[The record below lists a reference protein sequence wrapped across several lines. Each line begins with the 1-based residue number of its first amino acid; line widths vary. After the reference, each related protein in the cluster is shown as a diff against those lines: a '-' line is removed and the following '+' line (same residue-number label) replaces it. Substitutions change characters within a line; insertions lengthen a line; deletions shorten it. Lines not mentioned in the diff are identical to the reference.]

1 MGAFSLIV
9 VINLLNRE
17 LMDIDPL
24 FQDDDLDNPPH
35 SDGSLQASNSASD
48 RNEISIS
55 AGRNQSSSY
64 KSYAS
69 SLLDDIVG
77 LPPELTD
84 NPETSVDDEIEL
96 SAQEVINQLK
106 TAWVNERFAPD
117 LLDSKYEL
125 VTCLLDQ
132 ITSMGKKL
140 ERVAGL
146 IKEKTASATTGVD
159 SDHLRMEIHQMEIQ
173 RIRYLV
179 SSYLRLRLSK
189 IEQNVFYFLEHYRS
203 QPPHVYNK
211 MSPEELQYAIKL
223 EKLYN
228 SQIQSQVLGK
238 LPSGIRKLE
247 QQYLAKEPNLN
258 HYVFLK
264 VNQTQRQVLI
274 DENDPEGVVDL
285 TEGTQYLVKYKTIAP
300 LVENDSLSLI

>member
-1 MGAFSLIV
+1 
-9 VINLLNRE
+9 
-17 LMDIDPL
+17 MDIDPL
-24 FQDDDLDNPPH
+24 FLDDDSFPPG
-35 SDGSLQASNSASD
+35 DGNLNSVTSSRSMENGTSASQS
-48 RNEISIS
+48 RS
-55 AGRNQSSSY
+55 QSSTAQ

-69 SLLDDIVG
+69 TLLDDIVG
-77 LPPELTD
+77 LPPELQD
-84 NPETSVDDEIEL
+84 GNDAIADDEIEL

-106 TAWVNERFAPD
+106 TAWINERFAPD

-132 ITSMGKKL
+132 ISSMGRKL

-146 IKEKTASATTGVD
+146 IRERNASTSSVD

-179 SSYLRLRLSK
+179 SSYLRLRLNK
-189 IEQNVFYFLEHYRS
+189 IEQHVFYLLQQYRS
-203 QPPHVYNK
+203 QPPQAYSK
-211 MSPEELQYAIKL
+211 MSPEELQFAIKL
-223 EKLYN
+223 EQLYKT
-228 SQIQSQVLGK
+228 QLQSQVLDK
-238 LPSGIRKLE
+238 LPLGIRKLE
-247 QQYLAKEPNLN
+247 DQFLTREPNLN

-264 VNQTQRQVLI
+264 VNQTQKQVLI

>member
-35 SDGSLQASNSASD
+35 SDGSVQASNSASD

-84 NPETSVDDEIEL
+84 NPETSLDDEIEL
-96 SAQEVINQLK
+96 SAQE
-106 TAWVNERFAPD
+106 
-117 LLDSKYEL
+117 
-125 VTCLLDQ
+125 

-223 EKLYN
+223 EN
-228 SQIQSQVLGK
+228 STTHKSNPKCWESCRLV
-238 LPSGIRKLE
+238 SGSWSSSISRRSR
-247 QQYLAKEPNLN
+247 
-258 HYVFLK
+258 
-264 VNQTQRQVLI
+264 T
-274 DENDPEGVVDL
+274 
-285 TEGTQYLVKYKTIAP
+285 
-300 LVENDSLSLI
+300 

>member
-24 FQDDDLDNPPH
+24 FQDNDLDNPPH
-35 SDGSLQASNSASD
+35 SDGSVQASNSASD

-84 NPETSVDDEIEL
+84 NPETSLDDEIEL
-96 SAQEVINQLK
+96 SAQE
-106 TAWVNERFAPD
+106 
-117 LLDSKYEL
+117 
-125 VTCLLDQ
+125 

-159 SDHLRMEIHQMEIQ
+159 SDHLRTEIHQMEIQ

-189 IEQNVFYFLEHYRS
+189 IEQNVFYFVEHYRS

-211 MSPEELQYAIKL
+211 MSPEELQYAIEL

-285 TEGTQYLVKYKTIAP
+285 TEGTQYLVKYRTIAP
-300 LVENDSLSLI
+300 LVENGSLSLI

>member
-35 SDGSLQASNSASD
+35 SDGSVQASNSASD

-223 EKLYN
+223 EN
-228 SQIQSQVLGK
+228 STTHKSNPKCWESCRLV
-238 LPSGIRKLE
+238 SGSWSSSISRRSR
-247 QQYLAKEPNLN
+247 
-258 HYVFLK
+258 
-264 VNQTQRQVLI
+264 T
-274 DENDPEGVVDL
+274 
-285 TEGTQYLVKYKTIAP
+285 
-300 LVENDSLSLI
+300 